1 MTTMVLGRVTS
12 VLEKSCNDHYGLGG
26 VTSVLEKSYNDHYGL
41 GVVEKQKGTPSAV
54 FTYIVARQASIS
66 IALT

>member
-26 VTSVLEKSYNDHYGL
+26 VTSVLEKSCNDHYGL
-41 GVVEKQKGTPSAV
+41 GACH
-54 FTYIVARQASIS
+54 
-66 IALT
+66 